1 MQYMEFGRTGH
12 RSSRVLFGAAALWD
26 VSQKEADRALGL
38 LLDHGINHIDTA
50 RSYGDAEL
58 RIGPWMKQH
67 RSDFFLASKTGART
81 KSEALEELKQ
91 SLSRLKTDHLDLWQL
106 HFLVDS
112 AEWETAM
119 SEGGAL
125 EAIQEAKQQ
134 GLIRFAG
141 VTGHGIDAPK
151 AHMNSLNVYDF
162 DSVLFPYNYP
172 MLQQPSYKKDV
183 QALLDLCK
191 QRNVA
196 VQTIK
201 SLARG
206 EWGTK
211 EKVYTTWYDAL
222 GEEKSIQMAVHYV
235 LSQKQ
240 LFLNS
245 TGDLG
250 LLPSVLKAADM
261 DIQEPD
267 EQAMLA
273 LVEQEGMKPLFV

>member
-222 GEEKSIQMAVHYV
+222 GEEKSIQMAVYYV

>member
-26 VSQKEADRALGL
+26 VSQKEADNALGL
-38 LLDHGINHIDTA
+38 LLDHGVNHIDTA

-58 RIGPWMKQH
+58 RVGPWMKTH

-81 KSEALEELKQ
+81 KAEALEELKQ
-91 SLSRLKTDHLDLWQL
+91 SLTRLKTDHLDLWQL

-112 AEWETAM
+112 DEWETAM
-119 SEGGAL
+119 GEGGAL
-125 EAIQEAKQQ
+125 EAVTEAKKQ
-134 GLIRFAG
+134 GLVRYAG

-151 AHMNSLNVYDF
+151 AHLKSLGVYDF

-191 QRNVA
+191 QRNIA
-196 VQTIK
+196 AQTIK

-222 GEEKSIQMAVHYV
+222 GEEKTIQMAVHYV
-235 LSQKQ
+235 LSHEQ

-245 TGDLG
+245 SGDLS
-250 LLPSVLKAADM
+250 LLGHILKAADR
-261 DIQEPD
+261 DIQAPD
-267 EQAMLA
+267 ELAMQA
-273 LVEQEGMKPLFV
+273 LVEKEGMKPLFV

>member
-26 VSQKEADRALGL
+26 VSQKEADNALGL
-38 LLDHGINHIDTA
+38 LLDHGVNHIDTA

-58 RIGPWMKQH
+58 RVGPWMKTH

-81 KSEALEELKQ
+81 KAEALEELKQ
-91 SLSRLKTDHLDLWQL
+91 SLTRLKTDHLDLWQL

-112 AEWETAM
+112 DEWETAM
-119 SEGGAL
+119 GEGGAL
-125 EAIQEAKQQ
+125 EAVTEAKKQ
-134 GLIRFAG
+134 GLVRYAG

-151 AHMNSLNVYDF
+151 AHLKSLGVYDF

-196 VQTIK
+196 AQTIK

-222 GEEKSIQMAVHYV
+222 GEEKAIQMAVHYV
-235 LSQKQ
+235 LSHEQ

-245 TGDLG
+245 SGDLS
-250 LLPSVLKAADM
+250 LLGHILKAADR
-261 DIQEPD
+261 DIQAPD
-267 EQAMLA
+267 ELAMQA
-273 LVEQEGMKPLFV
+273 LVEKEGMKPLFV

>member
-26 VSQKEADRALGL
+26 VSQKEADKALGL

-58 RIGPWMKQH
+58 RVGPWMKMH

-81 KSEALEELKQ
+81 KAEALEELKQ
-91 SLSRLKTDHLDLWQL
+91 SLTRLKTDHLDLWQL

-112 AEWETAM
+112 TEWETAM

-134 GLIRFAG
+134 GLVRFAG

-151 AHMNSLNVYDF
+151 AHMNSLSVYDF
-162 DSVLFPYNYP
+162 DSVLFPYNFP

-183 QALLDLCK
+183 EALLGLCK

-206 EWGTK
+206 EWGAK

-222 GEEKSIQMAVHYV
+222 GEEKAIQMAVHYV
-235 LSQKQ
+235 LSHEQ

-250 LLPSVLKAADM
+250 LLPSELKAADM

>member
-26 VSQKEADRALGL
+26 VSQKEADNALGL
-38 LLDHGINHIDTA
+38 LLDHGVNHIDTA

-58 RIGPWMKQH
+58 RVGPWMKTH

-81 KSEALEELKQ
+81 KAEALEELKQ
-91 SLSRLKTDHLDLWQL
+91 SLTRLKTDHLDLWQL

-112 AEWETAM
+112 DEWETAM
-119 SEGGAL
+119 GEGGAL
-125 EAIQEAKQQ
+125 EAVTEAKKQ
-134 GLIRFAG
+134 GLVRYAG

-151 AHMNSLNVYDF
+151 AHLKSLGVYDF

-196 VQTIK
+196 AQTIK
-201 SLARG
+201 SLACG

-222 GEEKSIQMAVHYV
+222 GEEKTIQMAVHYV
-235 LSQKQ
+235 LSHEQ

-245 TGDLG
+245 SGDLS
-250 LLPSVLKAADM
+250 LLGHILKAADR
-261 DIQEPD
+261 DIQAPD
-267 EQAMLA
+267 ELAMQA
-273 LVEQEGMKPLFV
+273 LVEKEGMKPLFV

>member
-26 VSQKEADRALGL
+26 VSQKEADNALGL
-38 LLDHGINHIDTA
+38 LLDHGVNHIDTA

-58 RIGPWMKQH
+58 RVGPWMKTH

-81 KSEALEELKQ
+81 KAEALEELKQ
-91 SLSRLKTDHLDLWQL
+91 SLTRLKTDHLDLWQL

-112 AEWETAM
+112 DEWETAM
-119 SEGGAL
+119 GEGGAL
-125 EAIQEAKQQ
+125 EAVTEAKKQ
-134 GLIRFAG
+134 GLVRYAG

-151 AHMNSLNVYDF
+151 AHLKSLGVYDF

-196 VQTIK
+196 AQTIK

-222 GEEKSIQMAVHYV
+222 GEEKTIQMAVHYV
-235 LSQKQ
+235 LSHEQ

-245 TGDLG
+245 SGDLS
-250 LLPSVLKAADM
+250 LLGHILKAADR
-261 DIQEPD
+261 DIQAPD
-267 EQAMLA
+267 ELAMQA
-273 LVEQEGMKPLFV
+273 LVEKEGMKPLFV

>member
-26 VSQKEADRALGL
+26 VSQKEADQALGL

-58 RIGPWMKQH
+58 RVGPWMKQH

-81 KSEALEELKQ
+81 KAEALEELKQ
-91 SLSRLKTDHLDLWQL
+91 SLTRLRTDHLDLWQL

-112 AEWETAM
+112 TEWETAM
-119 SEGGAL
+119 SEDGAL
-125 EAIQEAKQQ
+125 EAIREAKQQ

-141 VTGHGIDAPK
+141 VTGHGVDAPK
-151 AHMNSLNVYDF
+151 AHLKSLGVYDF

-183 QALLDLCK
+183 EALLDLCK

-222 GEEKSIQMAVHYV
+222 GEEKAIQTAVQYV

-245 TGDLG
+245 TGDLS
-250 LLPSVLKAADM
+250 LLPYVLKAADM

-273 LVEQEGMKPLFV
+273 LVKKEGMAPLFV